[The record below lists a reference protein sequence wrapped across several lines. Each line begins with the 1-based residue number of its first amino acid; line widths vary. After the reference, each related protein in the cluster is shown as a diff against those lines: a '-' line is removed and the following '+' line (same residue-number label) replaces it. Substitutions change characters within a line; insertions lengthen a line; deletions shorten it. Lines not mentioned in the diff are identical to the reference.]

1 MLSLLHQRVTKGSR
15 RRPEVNNNNNNTD
28 VNNFN
33 HEEKRKGSRVEGR
46 RDERMRSE
54 EKGGRRSAEERERG
68 GEAGRSSEEK
78 GGRQSVEEQREERGG
93 RRSVEERKG
102 GSRVAR
108 RCSGEERRGKAA
120 ETQCSFVEGGGGSGE
135 EESGRG
141 QKPALISASPHCEMP
156 EKGVRRRR
164 KEGEPETRSDNRM
177 TEVRQKKRV
186 EEDEGIQHQS
196 LAPLSPVPDYPSIS
210 PRLSRSIQC
219 LATLDNLTAE
229 R

>member
-1 MLSLLHQRVTKGSR
+1 M
-15 RRPEVNNNNNNTD
+15 
-28 VNNFN
+28 
-33 HEEKRKGSRVEGR
+33 
-46 RDERMRSE
+46 
-54 EKGGRRSAEERERG
+54 
-68 GEAGRSSEEK
+68 
-78 GGRQSVEEQREERGG
+78 
-93 RRSVEERKG
+93 EERKG

-135 EESGRG
+135 EGSGRG

-164 KEGEPETRSDNRM
+164 KE
-177 TEVRQKKRV
+177 TELLQKKK
-186 EEDEGIQHQS
+186 EEIQQQS

-219 LATLDNLTAE
+219 LATLDNLAAE

>member
-1 MLSLLHQRVTKGSR
+1 M
-15 RRPEVNNNNNNTD
+15 
-28 VNNFN
+28 
-33 HEEKRKGSRVEGR
+33 
-46 RDERMRSE
+46 
-54 EKGGRRSAEERERG
+54 
-68 GEAGRSSEEK
+68 
-78 GGRQSVEEQREERGG
+78 
-93 RRSVEERKG
+93 EERKG

-120 ETQCSFVEGGGGSGE
+120 ETQCSIVEGGGGSGE
-135 EESGRG
+135 EGSGRG

-186 EEDEGIQHQS
+186 EEDERIQHQS

>member
-33 HEEKRKGSRVEGR
+33 HEEKRKGTRVEGR

-68 GEAGRSSEEK
+68 EASRFGEEK
-78 GGRQSVEEQREERGG
+78 GGRQSAEEQREERGG

-135 EESGRG
+135 EGSGRG

-219 LATLDNLTAE
+219 LATLDNHTTE